1 MVLKGGP
8 PREAAMEVDRYVDVA
23 EFVPVDERTVEIGEE
38 DLLAKRQKVVQGRG
52 DASLLTRC

>member
-1 MVLKGGP
+1 MIQ
-8 PREAAMEVDRYVDVA
+8 VDRYVDVA
-23 EFVPVDERTVEIGEE
+23 EFVPVDERAVEIGEE